1 MQARL
6 HAFKKNHQE
15 GVVFIGVAQEKA
27 RVPGRCARLLVTARS
42 PGSITAAPT

>member
-6 HAFKKNHQE
+6 RAFKKKHPQ

-27 RVPGRCARLLVTARS
+27 RVCVQRQL
-42 PGSITAAPT
+42 